1 MTPRWLITAFTLG
14 ADQLIQN
21 RYGALGVCALVA
33 LGFGI
38 KAGHAKSAAFGAVV
52 LVLLMTQA

>member
-1 MTPRWLITAFTLG
+1 MTLRWLVAAFALG
-14 ADQLIQN
+14 ADQLIQT
-21 RYGALGVCALVA
+21 RYGVLGVCALFV